1 MIIDDEKL
9 QLTLRTALLE
19 SRGHEVVALQ
29 DGKEAIETFLRQS
42 IDLVISDLLM
52 PTITGLDLA
61 RQLKSHNPSI
71 PIILLTGWGKL
82 LGDKDSQ
89 HHSVDYILSKPC
101 EPECLIA
108 AVEECLN
115 STRSPRAATAEI

>member
-61 RQLKSHNPSI
+61 RQLKSHNPSV

-89 HHSVDYILSKPC
+89 HNSVDYILSKPC
-101 EPECLIA
+101 EPEFLIA